1 MENNQYENIP
11 PMLPSN
17 DCCGGELPRIQDLKE
32 LDITNKNCIMIK
44 KQDLNQSIKSQPL
57 QSWLINKDL
66 IIQDLK
72 DVIVDLNKRI
82 NTFDKS
88 ENEYNALLHESNEKI
103 HKVTNDLNICQSAN
117 KRQSEIIKEL
127 QLENSEVNKLLSTYK
142 FSFYLI
148 ASIVTVVSIVGSII
162 TLIK

>member
-17 DCCGGELPRIQDLKE
+17 DCCGGEFPRIQDLKE

-44 KQDLNQSIKSQPL
+44 KQDLNQSIKSQSL

-72 DVIVDLNKRI
+72 DVIVDLNNNDAVKIRNKETVI
-82 NTFDKS
+82 N
-88 ENEYNALLHESNEKI
+88 NEKQFKLI
-103 HKVTNDLNICQSAN
+103 NDLNICQSAN

-127 QLENSEVNKLLSTYK
+127 QLENIEVNKQSKFYKMAYYITLS
-142 FSFYLI
+142 FAIGSFI
-148 ASIVTVVSIVGSII
+148 MNTI

>member
-1 MENNQYENIP
+1 ME
-11 PMLPSN
+11 
-17 DCCGGELPRIQDLKE
+17 
-32 LDITNKNCIMIK
+32 
-44 KQDLNQSIKSQPL
+44 
-57 QSWLINKDL
+57 NKDL

-88 ENEYNALLHESNEKI
+88 ENEYNVLLHESNEKI
-103 HKVTNDLNICQSAN
+103 HKLINDLNICQSAN

-127 QLENSEVNKLLSTYK
+127 QLENSDVNRLLK
-142 FSFYLI
+142 FRTQMINYVFIPSC
-148 ASIVTVVSIVGSII
+148 IVSMISSVI